1 MNIQDQFSLGLTGLT
16 LSKGFSKVFSSTK
29 VQKHL
34 FFGTQPSLW
43 SNISHGVSSYKG
55 INPMTRV
62 PTIITLSQP
71 NLPKAPSPNTIT
83 VGVRAPVCESWG
95 TQSIVEGILALPR
108 VWALATASL
117 QYVSL
122 GGTQSIAEGIL
133 ALPRVW
139 ALATASLQYVSLG
152 GHSP

>member
-55 INPMTRV
+55 TNPMTRV

-71 NLPKAPSPNTIT
+71 NLPKAPSPKTIT
-83 VGVRAPVCESWG
+83 VGVRAPVCESGG
-95 TQSIVEGILALPR
+95 TQSILEGILALPR

-122 GGTQSIAEGIL
+122 GGDTVHS
-133 ALPRVW
+133 
-139 ALATASLQYVSLG
+139 G
-152 GHSP
+152 GHPRITKGVGLSNSIQGCGP